1 MTQSDFSSGHGDNF
15 SRCGCLWPDKRSSA
29 MDARITIVLEQIT
42 LLRLDHKERIDD
54 HEIRLR
60 RLEQQK

>member
-1 MTQSDFSSGHGDNF
+1 MDFFSGLATVIISAGV
-15 SRCGCLWPDKRSSA
+15 GALWRLDKRSSA

-42 LLRLDHKERIDD
+42 LLRLDFKERIDD

>member
-1 MTQSDFSSGHGDNF
+1 
-15 SRCGCLWPDKRSSA
+15 

-42 LLRLDHKERIDD
+42 LLRLDRKERIDD
-54 HEIRLR
+54 HEVRLR

>member
-1 MTQSDFSSGHGDNF
+1 
-15 SRCGCLWPDKRSSA
+15 

-54 HEIRLR
+54 HEVRLR